1 MQNGVSADV
10 YEGIIQEKKVKE
22 KSREERK
29 RKEMEGGERKRKKK
43 RMMDSTD
50 SGGSAL
56 SHFEG
61 GISFEG
67 VDTRFWR

>member
-1 MQNGVSADV
+1 MQNGVSSDV

-22 KSREERK
+22 KMREERK
-29 RKEMEGGERKRKKK
+29 RKEREGGERKRKKK
-43 RMMDSTD
+43 RMRDSID

-61 GISFEG
+61 G
-67 VDTRFWR
+67 